1 MNNKPLSPLIF
12 GPFAKKSRPHQTPL
26 QSTLGFTLI
35 ELLVVIAIIAILI
48 ALLLPAV
55 QQARESARRTECRN
69 KLKQFG
75 LALHNYLDIHNRFP
89 PGNTGTDAA
98 ANTGNF
104 WISMLPLLDQ
114 TAVFAGWQPVP
125 NSQTV
130 AANQSILRQLSPQS
144 FFCPSSP
151 LPTHTSLSA
160 QVREAPLPTYV
171 GISGTA
177 DAGSGFVTG
186 NRGTMNSNG
195 VLTVNMAVRIAEIT
209 DGTSNTLVIGEQSDF
224 AKDSTGK
231 LIDFR
236 SSNPFSLGASSN
248 LTGVPG
254 ISGCCTGERHTYQI
268 TTIRYKLNDK
278 TYSSNRPDG
287 KGNTSPDTLGGET
300 NKPLQ
305 SIHSGGVGVLLADG
319 SVRFM
324 SDSIHHDT
332 FIALCKR
339 NSGIAIGEW

>member
-1 MNNKPLSPLIF
+1 MSRVGPLSRKTLPATKGFRPL
-12 GPFAKKSRPHQTPL
+12 P
-26 QSTLGFTLI
+26 GFTLI

-55 QQARESARRTECRN
+55 QQAREAARRTECRN

-75 LALHNYLDIHNRFP
+75 LALHNYLDIYGRFP
-89 PGNTGTDAA
+89 PGNIGTDAA

-104 WISMLPLLDQ
+104 WISLLPLLDQ
-114 TAVFAGWQPVP
+114 SAVFAGWQAIP
-125 NSQTV
+125 NSQTI
-130 AANQSILRQLSPQS
+130 AANQNILRQLSPQS

-151 LPTHTSLSA
+151 LPTRTLPTA
-160 QVREAPLPTYV
+160 QVREAPLPTFV

-195 VLTVNMAVRIAEIT
+195 VLPVNKAVRIAEIT
-209 DGTSNTLVIGEQSDF
+209 DGTSNTLMIGEQSDF

-231 LIDFR
+231 QIDFR
-236 SSNPFSLGASSN
+236 SSTPFSLGASSN

-300 NKPLQ
+300 NKPLR

-324 SDSIHHDT
+324 SDSIHHET
-332 FIALCKR
+332 FLALCKR
-339 NSGIAIGEW
+339 NSGVAVGEW